1 MVCIWFSPIR
11 SCLLIDLLADNL
23 AYFALAKYVMT
34 KNNNIYPHLPIVTR
48 EIDGPPWI
56 APPDTIAEFIIN
68 GNSVYLNVSAADLD
82 DLALNDYSE
91 TEGDIPGCPDKYA

>member
-1 MVCIWFSPIR
+1 MVCIWFSPNR
-11 SCLLIDLLADNL
+11 PCLLIDLLADNL

-34 KNNNIYPHLPIVTR
+34 KNNNLYPHLPIVTN

-56 APPDTIAEFIIN
+56 APPDTIAEFITN
-68 GNSVYLNVSAADLD
+68 GNSAYLNVSAADLD

-91 TEGDIPGCPDKYA
+91 TEDDIPGCPDKYA